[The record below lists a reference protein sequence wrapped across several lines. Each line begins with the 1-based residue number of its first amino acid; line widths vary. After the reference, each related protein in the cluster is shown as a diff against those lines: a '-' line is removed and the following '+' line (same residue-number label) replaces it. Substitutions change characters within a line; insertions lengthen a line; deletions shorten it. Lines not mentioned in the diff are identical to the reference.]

1 MNSPLD
7 PDGADRPE
15 PAIDR
20 RSLDSVLDGVDLLV
34 TCGPGGVGKTTCA
47 AALGLAAAHTGRR
60 VVVLTV
66 DPARRLADALGI
78 DATASEPTRV
88 EGLSGVDDAGGSLWA
103 LMLDAE
109 ATFDRLVRDEASDE
123 EQADSILRNPVYRSI
138 TGALAGAQEYMAVER
153 LHQLHTSGDHDL
165 VIVDTP
171 PSRHAL
177 DLLEAPKR
185 LSDFLGHP
193 VYRALTAPG
202 RTFARVTNAA
212 SSAFLWTVRKLAGPR
227 IVEDTIEFFRSISGM
242 EAGLRRRA
250 DEVAALL
257 RAERT
262 AFVLVTS
269 PRSEAIDES
278 MFLLAGLRDGSF
290 PVGGVVVNLVHPVPP
305 ELPDIPDLAS
315 ASATADETTG
325 ALSEQV
331 AHHRDLRRLALA
343 ERAELA
349 AFLMAAD
356 VAGAAL
362 TELPLLDEDVH
373 DLTGLADLAAR
384 LTSADAAADPH
395 P

>member
-1 MNSPLD
+1 MSP
-7 PDGADRPE
+7 PAE
-15 PAIDR
+15 P
-20 RSLDSVLDGVDLLV
+20 RSLDAVLDGVDLLV

-47 AALGLAAAHTGRR
+47 AALGLAAARTGRR

-78 DATASEPTRV
+78 DAAASEPTRV
-88 EGLSGVDDAGGSLWA
+88 EGIADVDEAGGSLWA

-109 ATFDRLVRDEASDE
+109 ATFDRLVRDEASDQ

-153 LHQLHTSGDHDL
+153 LHQLHTSGGHDL

-177 DLLEAPKR
+177 DLLEAPQR

-193 VYRALTAPG
+193 VYRTLTAPG

-227 IVEDTIEFFRSISGM
+227 IVEDTVEFFRSISAM
-242 EAGLRRRA
+242 EAGLRRRS

-262 AFVLVTS
+262 GFVLVTS

-278 MFLLAGLRDGSF
+278 MFLLAGLRDGGF
-290 PVGGVVVNLVHPVPP
+290 PVGGVVVNL
-305 ELPDIPDLAS
+305 
-315 ASATADETTG
+315 
-325 ALSEQV
+325 
-331 AHHRDLRRLALA
+331 
-343 ERAELA
+343 
-349 AFLMAAD
+349 
-356 VAGAAL
+356 
-362 TELPLLDEDVH
+362 
-373 DLTGLADLAAR
+373 
-384 LTSADAAADPH
+384 
-395 P
+395 

>member
-1 MNSPLD
+1 MSRPSGDTPPPLD
-7 PDGADRPE
+7 A
-15 PAIDR
+15 
-20 RSLDSVLDGVDLLV
+20 VLDGVDLLV

-47 AALGLAAAHTGRR
+47 AALGLAAARSGRD

-78 DATASEPTRV
+78 DASASEPTRV
-88 EGLSGVDDAGGSLWA
+88 TGVDEIDRAGGSLWA

-109 ATFDRLVRDEASDE
+109 ATFDQLVRNEAADD
-123 EQADSILRNPVYRSI
+123 EQAESILRNPVYRSI

-153 LHQLHTSGDHDL
+153 LHQLHTGEHDL

-177 DLLEAPKR
+177 DLLEAPQR
-185 LSDFLGHP
+185 LSSFLGHP
-193 VYRALTAPG
+193 VYRTLTAPG

-227 IVEDTIEFFRSISGM
+227 IVEDTLEFFRSIAGM

-262 AFVLVTS
+262 AFVVVTS
-269 PRSEAIDES
+269 PRAEAIDES
-278 MFLLAGLRDGSF
+278 SFLLAGLTGGGF
-290 PVGGVVVNLVHPVPP
+290 PVGGVIVNLIHPLPV
-305 ELPDIPDLAS
+305 ELPGLD
-315 ASATADETTG
+315 ADDRPGAAGDDPTG
-325 ALSEQV
+325 ALTEQI

-349 AFLMAAD
+349 AFVAAAD
-356 VAGAAL
+356 AASAAV
-362 TELPLLDEDVH
+362 TELPLLHTDVH
-373 DLTGLADLAAR
+373 DLAGLTDLAGR
-384 LTSADAAADPH
+384 LVPN
-395 P
+395 